1 MQPIITET
9 SAILKVPLS
18 NQGIKIISLTH
29 PNANLSIVFPNAP
42 AKIKPIN
49 TLYQVELK
57 NKIKTMQ
64 PIKINTLKK
73 VTKATLIVDEGI
85 NVNPVFI
92 TDLIPKILKLC
103 WTGPNVYSSSPE
115 SPLGFINKKCFVN
128 KSKTNIKEA
137 KTKKTK

>member
-57 NKIKTMQ
+57 NKIMT
-64 PIKINTLKK
+64 
-73 VTKATLIVDEGI
+73 VDSTAFMTVQNMHEVVGEG
-85 NVNPVFI
+85 FE
-92 TDLIPKILKLC
+92 K
-103 WTGPNVYSSSPE
+103 
-115 SPLGFINKKCFVN
+115 
-128 KSKTNIKEA
+128 
-137 KTKKTK
+137 